1 MPRKGLYNRRNIKD
15 IIEKRFNI
23 LVGLVIV
30 MLSSLV
36 MGLVTI
42 QIVNQDTYKERLKQ
56 ATEKIIY
63 SKSVPRGRIYD
74 RNYNLL
80 VDNVG
85 KKTIFY
91 VKPSGIK
98 QKNEIDLAYKIAAIL
113 SLPYDKLHKT
123 NLKEFWIANNKD
135 KADKKITEEE
145 YKQYDERKL
154 TLADIQKLKLERIT
168 DEDLSI
174 YNELDKEAAYIFYLM
189 NKGYAYEEKIIKDRD
204 VTDEEYA
211 IISEN
216 RDLYKGFNTKL
227 DWERKYLYGDV
238 LRGIL
243 GNISDNKQGLPLEL
257 KDAYLEKGY
266 ALDDRVG
273 LSNLEYQYEEL
284 LKGNKSM
291 YKVNADKSTEL
302 LKEGSRGK
310 DIVLSIDINLQMEIE
325 KIMEEEMILAKKQ
338 PNTEYYNK
346 SFVIISNPHTGEIL
360 AYAAK
365 QIISKNGQYEFYDYS
380 PHLST
385 TTITAGSVVK
395 GASMTVGYNTGAI
408 TIGTKM
414 LDECIKIKNTP
425 TKCSWT
431 KGIGVVDDVGAL
443 RMSSNSYQFKIA
455 MKVGKANYKYNAPLA
470 IDEGAFDTYRN
481 TFKEYGLGVKTGID
495 LPNEGTGYK
504 GDSQVAGHLLDYAI
518 GQYDTY
524 TPLQIVQY
532 INTIANGG
540 SRIQLHFLKEIHAE
554 TMSDKIGNLESTYEP
569 FTYNKVNIDNKYLD
583 RIRYSLTEVIKTGT
597 GIGYMGNVPNPAGK
611 TGTSQ
616 SFIDT
621 NNDGSVDTQTITNL
635 FAGYYPSNNPVMSIV
650 VISPDASHIYG
661 SSYRTMVNKRISSK
675 ITQKFFDIY
684 K

>member
-1 MPRKGLYNRRNIKD
+1 MT
-15 IIEKRFNI
+15 
-23 LVGLVIV
+23 LVIIT
-30 MLSSLV
+30 LSSLV
-36 MGLVTI
+36 TGLVTI
-42 QIVNQDTYKERLKQ
+42 QIVNQEIYKEKLKQ
-56 ATEKIIY
+56 STEKIIY

-74 RNYNLL
+74 CNYNLL

-98 QKNEIDLAYKIAAIL
+98 QKDEIELAYKIADIIF
-113 SLPYDKLHKT
+113 LPSNKLYKI
-123 NLKEFWIANNKD
+123 NLKEFWLANNKE
-135 KADKKITEEE
+135 KANKKITEEE
-145 YKQYDERKL
+145 YKKYKERKL
-154 TLADIQKLKLERIT
+154 TAADIQKLKLERIT
-168 DEDLSI
+168 DEELDL
-174 YNELDKEAAYIFYLM
+174 YNDLDKEAAYIFYLM

-243 GNISDNKQGLPLEL
+243 GSISDNKQGLPLEL
-257 KDAYLEKGY
+257 KDIYVNKGY

-273 LSNLEYQYEEL
+273 LSNLEYQYEDL

-291 YKVNADKSTEL
+291 YKVNANKSIEL

-310 DIVLSIDINLQMEIE
+310 DIVLSIDINLQMEVE
-325 KIMEEEMILAKKQ
+325 KIIEEEMIIAKKQ
-338 PNTEYYNK
+338 PNTEYYDK
-346 SFVIISNPHTGEIL
+346 SFVIISNPYTGEIL

-365 QIISKNGQYEFYDYS
+365 QIIYKNDQYEFYDYS

-443 RMSSNSYQFKIA
+443 KMSSNSYQFKIA
-455 MKVGKANYKYNAPLA
+455 MKVGKANYKYNSPLV
-470 IDEGAFDTYRN
+470 IDEQAFDVYRN
-481 TFKEYGLGVKTGID
+481 TFDEFGLGVKTGID
-495 LPNEGTGYK
+495 LPTEGTGYK
-504 GDSQVAGHLLDYAI
+504 GDSKVAGHLLDYAI

-540 SRIQLHFLKEIHAE
+540 NRIGLHFLKEIHAE
-554 TMSDKIGNLESTYEP
+554 TMSDSIGNLESTYEP
-569 FTYNKVNIDNKYLD
+569 FTYNKVNIDSKYFN
-583 RIRYSLTEVIKTGT
+583 RIRYSFSEVIKSGT
-597 GIGYMGNVPNPAGK
+597 GKGYMGNVPYPAGK

-621 NNDGSVDTQTITNL
+621 NNDGKVDIQTITNL
-635 FAGYYPSNNPVMSIV
+635 FAGYYPYDNPIMSV
-650 VISPDASHIYG
+650 VAISPDASHIYG
-661 SSYRTMVNKRISSK
+661 SSYRTMINKRISSK